1 LQYNKTSNRKDTIF
15 KKGKKTMRD
24 PEVIADAF
32 NTYFLK
38 ITDKLSLH
46 KEGRG
51 DAISF
56 LRKEIPR
63 KIPGIDHPNN

>member
-1 LQYNKTSNRKDTIF
+1 
-15 KKGKKTMRD
+15 
-24 PEVIADAF
+24 
-32 NTYFLK
+32 
-38 ITDKLSLH
+38 LH

-63 KIPGIDHPNN
+63 KIPGIDHPNNWNWNKKNNTFPQSCKLVGLCRNNK